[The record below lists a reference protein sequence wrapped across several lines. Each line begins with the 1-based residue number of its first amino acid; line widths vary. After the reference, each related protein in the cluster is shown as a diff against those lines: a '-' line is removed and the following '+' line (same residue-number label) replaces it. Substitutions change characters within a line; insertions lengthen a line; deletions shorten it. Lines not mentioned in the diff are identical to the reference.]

1 MIPPP
6 DDPSPTDVRRR
17 RWPLHLV
24 ALLVVGAPLVW
35 WLIASEIVSDQ
46 SERLAAE
53 PGGPAPDFNVTLFDG
68 TRFTLSRH
76 LIDDGRPVVMNFW
89 ASWCVPCLEEMPT
102 LDAVAR
108 RRAEVLVLGIAV
120 QDNEEAARSF
130 AAEIGVDYPL
140 GIDTDG
146 EILEVYPI
154 LGLPTTWFIAAD
166 GRLADIQAGLVDEE
180 KLDRL
185 IDQLLTE

>member
-1 MIPPP
+1 MNPPP
-6 DDPSPTDVRRR
+6 VDPIPNEVRRR

-24 ALLVVGAPLVW
+24 ALLMVGAPLVW
-35 WLIASEIVSDQ
+35 WLVASEIVTDQ

-53 PGGPAPDFNVTLFDG
+53 PGGPAPDFTLTLFDG

-76 LIDDGRPVVMNFW
+76 LIDDGRPVVINFW
-89 ASWCVPCLEEMPT
+89 ASWCVPCREEMPT

-120 QDNEEAARSF
+120 RDNEEAARAF

-146 EILEVYPI
+146 EILELYPI

-166 GRLADIQAGLVDEE
+166 GRIATIRAGLVEQAE
-180 KLDRL
+180 LDRL
-185 IDQLLTE
+185 IDQLLAE